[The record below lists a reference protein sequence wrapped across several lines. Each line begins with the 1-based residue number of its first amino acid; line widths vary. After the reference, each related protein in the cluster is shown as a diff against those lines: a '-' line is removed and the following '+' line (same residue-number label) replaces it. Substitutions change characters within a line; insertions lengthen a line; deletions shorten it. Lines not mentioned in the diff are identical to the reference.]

1 MNNLYV
7 DDSQTGKR
15 KGEVLLLSSN
25 CNNELFEMTINYQ
38 IKVNG
43 LLSQTTLLEARKID
57 IGSSDSMLIVY
68 CQIVIIVYRLL
79 DTIRYTC
86 LHNMLTLNPSYL
98 M

>member
-1 MNNLYV
+1 
-7 DDSQTGKR
+7 
-15 KGEVLLLSSN
+15 
-25 CNNELFEMTINYQ
+25 MTINYE

-57 IGSSDSMLIVY
+57 TPSDSMLIVY
-68 CQIVIIVYRLL
+68 TQIVIIVYRLV

-86 LHNMLTLNPSYL
+86 LHTMLTINPRYL

>member
-1 MNNLYV
+1 
-7 DDSQTGKR
+7 
-15 KGEVLLLSSN
+15 
-25 CNNELFEMTINYQ
+25 MTINCQ

-43 LLSQTTLLEARKID
+43 LLSQPILLEARKIN

-68 CQIVIIVYRLL
+68 SQIVIIAYKLV

-86 LHNMLTLNPSYL
+86 LHKMLTINSTYL

>member
-1 MNNLYV
+1 
-7 DDSQTGKR
+7 
-15 KGEVLLLSSN
+15 
-25 CNNELFEMTINYQ
+25 MTINYQ

-43 LLSQTTLLEARKID
+43 LRSQTTLLEVRKID

-68 CQIVIIVYRLL
+68 NQIVIIVYRLV

-86 LHNMLTLNPSYL
+86 VHNMLTIKPSYL